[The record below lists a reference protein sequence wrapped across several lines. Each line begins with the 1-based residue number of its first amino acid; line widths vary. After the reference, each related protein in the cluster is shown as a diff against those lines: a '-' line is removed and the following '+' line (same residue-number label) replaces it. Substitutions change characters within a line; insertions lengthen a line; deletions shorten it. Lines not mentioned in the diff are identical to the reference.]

1 MRGGR
6 LAYVQRLLFQ
16 FLVNLSVQLQG
27 LSADFYID
35 GEWGLSTEGTP
46 LDTWEGGQEATLV
59 RVPTSRQVYYTAT

>member
-27 LSADFYID
+27 LSANFYLE
-35 GEWGLSTEGTP
+35 GEQGVGTEG
-46 LDTWEGGQEATLV
+46 ATLD
-59 RVPTSRQVYYTAT
+59 A